1 MSTHLHLVSTTKH
14 TIHDCCLDELR
25 KRGIPL
31 TVENY
36 VLAEGLEVVEGEHAA
51 LIARLVELG
60 ALVEDRP
67 QARRRRR

>member
-1 MSTHLHLVSTTKH
+1 MSLRLVSTTNFP
-14 TIHDCCLDELR
+14 IDDSCLAELR

-36 VLAEGLEVVEGEHAA
+36 VVADGLEWPLEGEHAA
-51 LIARLVELG
+51 LIDRLVELG